1 MFDQCHAARAEDH
14 GAKRA
19 EARRLINA
27 LSYMTR
33 IMAPKGTKR
42 ALAAKTTL
50 AFPPIKVRFVR
61 SNGSSAA
68 EAAAAEANAQQNWGV
83 GTGGEIQK
91 LCVKA

>member
-1 MFDQCHAARAEDH
+1 
-14 GAKRA
+14 
-19 EARRLINA
+19 
-27 LSYMTR
+27 MTR
-33 IMAPKGTKR
+33 IIAPKGTKR

-83 GTGGEIQK
+83 GTGEGK
-91 LCVKA
+91 GGVRRWRVKVGAS